1 MQPTS
6 QTRTRNRSGYN
17 RQQPPPYQP
26 PPGVP
31 EVMAWQ
37 LAATRWR
44 EHLPDDLL
52 GDECVVCRAHWPCD
66 AWDVA
71 NDVIND
77 CWEAAAER

>member
-1 MQPTS
+1 MQRTS
-6 QTRTRNRSGYN
+6 PQRTRIRSAYS

-52 GDECVVCRAHWPCD
+52 GVECVVCRAPWPCD